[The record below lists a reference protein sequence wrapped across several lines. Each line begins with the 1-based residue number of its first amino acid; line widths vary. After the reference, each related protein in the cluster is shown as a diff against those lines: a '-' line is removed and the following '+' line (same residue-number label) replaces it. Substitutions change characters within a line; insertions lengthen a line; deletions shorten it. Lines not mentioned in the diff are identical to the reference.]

1 MKLKYLLVLILLPLL
16 LATSC
21 KRDEDRIFDANATVR
36 MTEAVQQA
44 YTVLQANKAGW
55 MMKFYPSNNQEF
67 GGYTIFTKFISKE
80 EVSIASDPFSGFK
93 TSTYSV
99 VPESGPVLS
108 FNGYNKNIHWFSEP
122 GKDNGGIGADD
133 SGMRGDFEFIVL
145 KATADSV
152 VLKGKKSGS
161 HLVMLP
167 LKGTEFESMSASYQE
182 AASKFNEFEVYQL
195 ETAGNKTVELDFDP
209 KMRVFSNPNDP
220 SAKDISFRVVPGGLE
235 FYEPYTI
242 AGKTVARVDFI
253 APTTTYPSG
262 YYTDKDNS
270 LKIIP
275 VPTPLN
281 RWFKNNLWSVSY
293 KNMGTLG
300 KLYWNAGRPML
311 KERGI
316 VVNNFYIGKN
326 GSDGVIIWVLQGGS
340 VVGGLTH
347 IIQPKAG
354 TEDQVYIELEGY
366 GVGNF
371 VLAHWQGGLNYLS
384 APFDGNTFKI
394 TSDGTAKPSVITL
407 TDMADPRNV
416 IKLTLDD
423 ISDPLNN

>member
-1 MKLKYLLVLILLPLL
+1 MKLKYLFFLLLLP
-16 LATSC
+16 AFWISSC
-21 KRDEDRIFDANATVR
+21 KRDDDRIFETNATVR

-55 MMKFYPSNNQEF
+55 MMKFYPSSNQEF

-80 EVSIASDPFSGFK
+80 EVSVASDPFSGFK

-99 VPESGPVLS
+99 NPESGPVLS
-108 FNGYNKNIHWFSEP
+108 FDGYNKNIHWFSEP

-167 LKGTEFESMSASYQE
+167 LKGTEFESMSKAYQE
-182 AASKFNEFEVYQL
+182 AASKFKEFEIYQL
-195 ETAGNKTVELDFDP
+195 ETAGNKIVELGYDP
-209 KMRVFSNPNDP
+209 TMRVFSNPSDP
-220 SAKDISFRVVPGGLE
+220 SAKDMSFRVVPGGLE

-242 AGKTVARVDFI
+242 AGKAVDRVDFV
-253 APTTTYPSG
+253 APTSTYPYG
-262 YYTDKDNS
+262 YYTDKDKT

-281 RWFKNNLWSVSY
+281 RWFRNNLWSASY
-293 KNMGTLG
+293 KNMGALG
-300 KLYWNAGRPML
+300 QLYWNAGRPML

-326 GSDGVIIWVLQGGS
+326 GPDGGIIWVLQGGS

-347 IIQPKAG
+347 VIQPIAD

-394 TSDGTAKPSVITL
+394 TADNALKPSVITL
-407 TDMADPRNV
+407 SDMADSRNV

-423 ISDPLNN
+423 IDDPLNN